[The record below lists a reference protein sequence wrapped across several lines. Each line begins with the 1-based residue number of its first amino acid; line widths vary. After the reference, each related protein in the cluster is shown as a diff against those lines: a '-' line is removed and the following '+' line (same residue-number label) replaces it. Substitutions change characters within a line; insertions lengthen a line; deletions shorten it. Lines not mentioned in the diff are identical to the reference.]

1 MIVWH
6 DLPIWWLTWGLW
18 PTCGMGQL
26 LIGQDRLQFRIPP
39 KNLVTYVNDCQYIH
53 PKSNSREKR
62 PTETYHISE
71 LQDRWLLRSLVQSAT
86 AAATFFSN
94 LSMTLCSNTNQFL
107 LITHW
112 NIGMGIGMGNHD
124 GIILRLLILRICG
137 IHPVVHTGAFL
148 WAIAAILSQTIH
160 LWGRFIFGSSDGY
173 WDISS
178 SFWDNKHSHLDRLWE
193 VW

>member
-1 MIVWH
+1 MSMIVNISTQNQTAEKN
-6 DLPIWWLTWGLW
+6 DQQKPITFQNSKTGGCWGLW
-18 PTCGMGQL
+18 CSRP
-26 LIGQDRLQFRIPP
+26 RLPR
-39 KNLVTYVNDCQYIH
+39 L
-53 PKSNSREKR
+53 
-62 PTETYHISE
+62 
-71 LQDRWLLRSLVQSAT
+71 
-86 AAATFFSN
+86 FFSN